1 MMEHLS
7 HQVTTGFLRPC
18 PNRRRTNAKRGLRGC
33 RRTQVVISSG
43 WRVYQFR
50 HGGVPQVESEE
61 VERWMLDEQKL
72 LHTEKKPIH
81 DANSAGQLT
90 EEPPVEGQWPM
101 PGS

>member
-72 LHTEKKPIH
+72 LHTEKKII
-81 DANSAGQLT
+81 
-90 EEPPVEGQWPM
+90 PVEKSLLTMRRSPFTM
-101 PGS
+101 PIRQVN

>member
-1 MMEHLS
+1 
-7 HQVTTGFLRPC
+7 
-18 PNRRRTNAKRGLRGC
+18 
-33 RRTQVVISSG
+33 
-43 WRVYQFR
+43 
-50 HGGVPQVESEE
+50 
-61 VERWMLDEQKL
+61 MLDEKKLLHTEKRL